1 MSNQTSSTDSAFKI
15 PMAPQFYP
23 SQAESLLFQDIIE
36 EKAEALRNL
45 LNDFLKVQPY
55 RKFDVEFNSFLKR
68 IRRIIIEGHRSGSNV
83 SRITNSSQIAPLYA
97 RPSASFNYRPST
109 SFNYRPPTMS
119 MVSSSDYGT
128 MRIPENNFQPIESRE
143 LSNPFKPPDCL
154 QPRVVLSRIDQSVH
168 NSHESPSI
176 SATVIEVSQNRSIT
190 IKGNNTHEIARKSKS
205 KSLSRNE
212 QTARNTYSD
221 VTFDENNENE
231 NVDVDV
237 NVNDDNNSIESLL
250 EDVGFKIV
258 VGLTENNE
266 TSKKNNASLHHNN
279 TNKTNALGNVEK
291 FLSMWSLNMKLI
303 KSSQQSN
310 ISKHVLILTGN
321 LLGEDRLTVVEKRH
335 EAGILEGRKENNLVK
350 TKNGLYRLVGN
361 IIGGSP
367 NELYQVCLS
376 INGIP
381 RTWRNIVK
389 HLTGTENKTKN
400 LFDFSISSP
409 AGPMTKPIKA
419 SVNLDA
425 SMTRKGTTYSKNI
438 TLTNHKRKLIECDET
453 ENNKIKHRKFGEHIP
468 SILAST
474 PKKPKKQLTMF
485 ETPSQILKNKFS
497 QKICSNLNKPRK
509 LNNINDSIHINKKRK
524 SQSTEQISTFLKP
537 KTPEKTFLS
546 SNNSTKNAKQISGNS
561 TVGSKNNTKPSNQ
574 TSINSSKISNNSA
587 TKSKNKTLENCF
599 LSMRSS
605 NNSKQESKM
614 KTSINSTNH
623 SVDKSKENVKVSK
636 QTTAKIPKD
645 KTATKNVSIVKE
657 IKKKKV
663 SSSKIALTKT
673 NNKCVKAI
681 KPKAKIC
688 HDSLNS
694 VDSHQKVK
702 GNKSKTKEVHCPP
715 KGPSA
720 EVDLFDCVD
729 HGDYGNISDYNLMAS
744 PSKLS
749 VASGNDKS
757 RSVTPPLFNH
767 QWSSSAKSLV
777 ASEPPTP
784 LSKSIEAKALKRVK
798 APKITL
804 EDEIKY
810 NKKKNTKRSID
821 FKTVSNK
828 INKMLE
834 FGEEYD
840 ED

>member
-1 MSNQTSSTDSAFKI
+1 M
-15 PMAPQFYP
+15 
-23 SQAESLLFQDIIE
+23 
-36 EKAEALRNL
+36 
-45 LNDFLKVQPY
+45 
-55 RKFDVEFNSFLKR
+55 
-68 IRRIIIEGHRSGSNV
+68 
-83 SRITNSSQIAPLYA
+83 
-97 RPSASFNYRPST
+97 
-109 SFNYRPPTMS
+109 
-119 MVSSSDYGT
+119 
-128 MRIPENNFQPIESRE
+128 
-143 LSNPFKPPDCL
+143 
-154 QPRVVLSRIDQSVH
+154 
-168 NSHESPSI
+168 
-176 SATVIEVSQNRSIT
+176 
-190 IKGNNTHEIARKSKS
+190 
-205 KSLSRNE
+205 
-212 QTARNTYSD
+212 
-221 VTFDENNENE
+221 
-231 NVDVDV
+231 
-237 NVNDDNNSIESLL
+237 
-250 EDVGFKIV
+250 
-258 VGLTENNE
+258 
-266 TSKKNNASLHHNN
+266 
-279 TNKTNALGNVEK
+279 
-291 FLSMWSLNMKLI
+291 
-303 KSSQQSN
+303 
-310 ISKHVLILTGN
+310 
-321 LLGEDRLTVVEKRH
+321 
-335 EAGILEGRKENNLVK
+335 
-350 TKNGLYRLVGN
+350 
-361 IIGGSP
+361 
-367 NELYQVCLS
+367 
-376 INGIP
+376 
-381 RTWRNIVK
+381 
-389 HLTGTENKTKN
+389 
-400 LFDFSISSP
+400 
-409 AGPMTKPIKA
+409 
-419 SVNLDA
+419 
-425 SMTRKGTTYSKNI
+425 
-438 TLTNHKRKLIECDET
+438 
-453 ENNKIKHRKFGEHIP
+453 
-468 SILAST
+468 
-474 PKKPKKQLTMF
+474 
-485 ETPSQILKNKFS
+485 
-497 QKICSNLNKPRK
+497 
-509 LNNINDSIHINKKRK
+509 
-524 SQSTEQISTFLKP
+524 KP

-623 SVDKSKENVKVSK
+623 SVEKSKENVKVSK